1 MARALSACGQFITDR
16 MNMAGQLQI
25 VFSVVVA
32 TRNRPHALR
41 TLLDSIQAQTLRP
54 HEIIIV
60 DDGSV
65 PPLQPIE
72 NTVCLRHEV
81 SRGACIARNR
91 GFQKASGKYVFVF
104 DDDAELVD
112 RSVLER
118 AVTLAERLPKIGAIG
133 FRQLDAKG
141 KVHYM
146 QPASGESL
154 RCAPSFFSYGAML
167 SKEAFDTAGGFFE
180 PLGYYFEENELSL
193 KLIDKGF
200 QVIYDPSL
208 TVVHH
213 ENPAGRDQR
222 VIQRLCWRN
231 IMYTIVVRYPTATM
245 PLALLVSTLR
255 WVRLA
260 TSSKFF
266 YWEDLTWGVGSLMR
280 NWPALISSR
289 QPVRFRTLRHL
300 RRCRVEALAPI
311 SN

>member
-1 MARALSACGQFITDR
+1 
-16 MNMAGQLQI
+16 MNAAGEFQVLI
-25 VFSVVVA
+25 SVVVA
-32 TRNRPHALR
+32 TRNRPQALR

-54 HEIIIV
+54 QEIIIV
-60 DDGSV
+60 DDGSQ
-65 PPLQPIE
+65 PPVQPIE
-72 NTVCLRHEV
+72 NAICLRHDV

-118 AVTLAERLPKIGAIG
+118 AVALAERLPKIGAIG
-133 FRQLDAKG
+133 FRQIDSKG
-141 KVHYM
+141 NVHYM
-146 QPASGESL
+146 QPASGDSV
-154 RCAPSFFSYGAML
+154 RCVPSFFSYGAML

-180 PLGYYFEENELSL
+180 PLGYYLEENELSL

-231 IMYTIVVRYPTATM
+231 FMYIVVVRYPAATV
-245 PLALLVSTLR
+245 PAALLTSTLR

-260 TSSKFF
+260 SSSKFF
-266 YWEDLTWGVGSLMR
+266 QWEDLTWGVGSLMR
-280 NWPALISSR
+280 SWSALISSR

-300 RRCRVEALAPI
+300 RRCRAEALAPN
-311 SN
+311 SNSPAP

>member
-1 MARALSACGQFITDR
+1 MGISPLSR
-16 MNMAGQLQI
+16 MNAAGEVQMF
-25 VFSVVVA
+25 FSVVVA
-32 TRNRPHALR
+32 TRNRPQALR

-60 DDGSV
+60 DDGSE

-72 NTVCLRHEV
+72 NAVCLRNEV

-91 GFQKASGKYVFVF
+91 GFQKASGKYVFIF

-118 AVTLAERLPKIGAIG
+118 AVALAESLPKIGAIG
-133 FRQLDAKG
+133 FRQLDSKG

-146 QPASGESL
+146 QPASGECL
-154 RCAPSFFSYGAML
+154 RCVPSFFSYGAML
-167 SKEAFDTAGGFFE
+167 SKEGFDAAGGFFE

-200 QVIYDPSL
+200 QVVYDPSL
-208 TVVHH
+208 TVMHH

-231 IMYTIVVRYPTATM
+231 IMYTIVVRYPAAIL
-245 PLALLVSTLR
+245 PVALLDATLR

-260 TSSKFF
+260 SSSKFF
-266 YWEDLTWGVGSLMR
+266 YWEDLKWGIGSLIR

-289 QPVRFRTLRHL
+289 QPVRFRTLRQL
-300 RRCRVEALAPI
+300 RRWRSETVAPR
-311 SN
+311 SH